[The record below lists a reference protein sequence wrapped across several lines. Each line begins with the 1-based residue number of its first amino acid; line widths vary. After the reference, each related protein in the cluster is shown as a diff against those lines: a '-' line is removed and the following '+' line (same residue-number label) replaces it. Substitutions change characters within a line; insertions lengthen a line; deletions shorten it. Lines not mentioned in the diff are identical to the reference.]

1 METSEHM
8 RPVCTRPIDLSAVRT
23 LHKLGLSA
31 GDIGRDGASGF
42 LVRDRF
48 QKAVACCTPACSAV
62 TEVKL
67 KMQLRSELPELI
79 VQMVADNER
88 MAISKNLALHKVA
101 IPSEQPAMFC
111 HNTRDHRLVT
121 KVLFV
126 SRIVPEHSEPA
137 RQSAEHRIGKEGH
150 RLNDRRIERRH
161 TALYPSGAADFRD
174 HQNLL

>member
-111 HNTRDHRLVT
+111 HNTRDHRLVIAKPGKQRT
-121 KVLFV
+121 RRCHIFDNPHLGQQAQY
-126 SRIVPEHSEPA
+126 RRRPLDLG
-137 RQSAEHRIGKEGH
+137 RQ
-150 RLNDRRIERRH
+150 
-161 TALYPSGAADFRD
+161 
-174 HQNLL
+174 